1 MVAERELH
9 DERNDKSPE
18 TGSVSNMVCVSAL
31 ERGQAAEVSA
41 LWNEAVEAQGEGY
54 EQHALTAERL
64 DEITR
69 DDNYLPSGAVV
80 ATDGG
85 ETVGFALGYVQ
96 TVDYRREG
104 NLEAMPAR
112 LAGIAVKPGRWRQG
126 IGCKL
131 LEAVEGALAQEGK
144 TEVAFETWRMPVW
157 LLRGPYLDTGPY
169 RFLLACG
176 YRPLGHGLLLR
187 NDLDQ
192 FELTDEM
199 KSRRDSLF
207 REGVDYKFYEPADR
221 DELLEF
227 MARHFSGGWHLA
239 IERATEAHEAPK
251 ILMALADG
259 QIVGFMGPFH
269 LAGAG
274 QPGHFGSPGVAA
286 DFRGRGIGKVMF
298 HLGLDYLKNAGAS
311 ETSYSTG
318 VTNSARFIYFDSGAE
333 LVSIFCTHFHKRLP
347 KGRR

>member
-1 MVAERELH
+1 MVR
-9 DERNDKSPE
+9 
-18 TGSVSNMVCVSAL
+18 VSAL
-31 ERGQAAEVSA
+31 EQRQSGEVSA
-41 LWNEAVEAQGEGY
+41 LWNEAVQTEGEGY
-54 EQHALTAERL
+54 EQHTLTAERL
-64 DEITR
+64 EEITR

-80 ATDGG
+80 ATDVGG
-85 ETVGFALGYVQ
+85 IVGFALGYVQ

-112 LAGIAVKPGRWRQG
+112 LAGIAVKPGHWRQG
-126 IGCKL
+126 IGRKL

-176 YRPLGHGLLLR
+176 YRPVGHGLLLR
-187 NDLDQ
+187 NDLEQ

-199 KSRRDSLF
+199 KRRQDRLS
-207 REGVDYKFYEPADR
+207 REGVGYKFYEPAYR
-221 DELLEF
+221 DELLAF
-227 MARHFSGGWHLA
+227 MARHFPGGWHLA
-239 IERATEAHEAPK
+239 IERATEADDAAR

-269 LAGAG
+269 VARRGE
-274 QPGHFGSPGVAA
+274 PGHFGSPGVAP
-286 DFRGRGIGKVMF
+286 DFRGRGIGKVML
-298 HLGLDYLKNAGAS
+298 HVGLDYLKSAGAS

-318 VTNSARFIYFDSGAE
+318 AGATNTARFIYFDSGAE
-333 LVSIFCTHFHKRLP
+333 LVSIFCTDFRKRLP
-347 KGRR
+347 TGRR